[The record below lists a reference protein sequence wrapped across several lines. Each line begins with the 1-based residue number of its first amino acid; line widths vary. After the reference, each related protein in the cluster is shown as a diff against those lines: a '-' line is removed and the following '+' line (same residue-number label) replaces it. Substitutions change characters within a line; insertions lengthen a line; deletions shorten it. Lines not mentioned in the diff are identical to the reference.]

1 MLLTGVF
8 KFMGVESRTGFKDPT
23 KVNYVLGLSQGL
35 DTIRLYVEAVD
46 FGKYMQI
53 PPYSDVEAELDYNPV
68 SERVQ
73 YCMRL
78 KDMRLLQEVKK

>member
-8 KFMGVESRTGFKDPT
+8 KFMGAESKPGFKDPLKT
-23 KVNYVLGLSQGL
+23 NYVVGLSQGL

-46 FGKYMQI
+46 FGRYMQI
-53 PPYSDVEAELDYNPV
+53 PPYSDVEAELEFNPV
-68 SERVQ
+68 SENVR

-78 KDMRLLQEVKK
+78 KDMKPFDEI

>member
-1 MLLTGVF
+1 MLVKGVF
-8 KFMGVESRTGFKDPT
+8 KFMGVESRPGFKDPS

-46 FGKYMQI
+46 FARYVQF
-53 PPYSDVEAELDYNPV
+53 PTYSDVEAVLDYNPV

-78 KDMRLLQEVKK
+78 KDIKLLEEV